1 MYKNEL
7 DPRDKTYLDAAWH
20 RWRVIGIMAIALIP
34 LNVLGA
40 EVSGPGTVTLSSG
53 QKWESVA
60 YTLNT
65 SHSNKNDSRA
75 YLYFGQINRALA
87 FDSVP
92 SSDGLYYGF
101 AIAKDVIM
109 YWEGTLELDGWV
121 GDGVAYDVPSEKP
134 KSNFAIKYDR
144 GLNSFT
150 QNECNLVSKST
161 VKPCKGMINSSTIW
175 ALFMDPRFTFV
186 SRMEYR
192 INVKVG
198 VYVGPNANPGTY
210 NVPEVSLSIDN
221 NRTEP
226 MMKAGVVKVIPP
238 MECTINTPPLIN
250 FGKVNSWDWEGNTSG
265 TPGGKLGD
273 VLKVV
278 DGDFVINCTGD
289 GNRRASA
296 TLTLDGKKGRYTDD
310 LQVTMDETG
319 EVAPASVRVTIKDLK
334 PPCSSG
340 LSWVTVAGK
349 PTANVAK
356 LDDLVPGNNQ
366 VPYRFSLCST
376 GQGFKGGA
384 ASASAIIKLDWE

>member
-1 MYKNEL
+1 MGLGGK
-7 DPRDKTYLDAAWH
+7 YL
-20 RWRVIGIMAIALIP
+20 RY
-34 LNVLGA
+34 
-40 EVSGPGTVTLSSG
+40 S
-53 QKWESVA
+53 
-60 YTLNT
+60 
-65 SHSNKNDSRA
+65 
-75 YLYFGQINRALA
+75 
-87 FDSVP
+87 
-92 SSDGLYYGF
+92 
-101 AIAKDVIM
+101 
-109 YWEGTLELDGWV
+109 
-121 GDGVAYDVPSEKP
+121 
-134 KSNFAIKYDR
+134 
-144 GLNSFT
+144 
-150 QNECNLVSKST
+150 
-161 VKPCKGMINSSTIW
+161 
-175 ALFMDPRFTFV
+175 
-186 SRMEYR
+186 
-192 INVKVG
+192 
-198 VYVGPNANPGTY
+198 
-210 NVPEVSLSIDN
+210 
-221 NRTEP
+221 
-226 MMKAGVVKVIPP
+226 
-238 MECTINTPPLIN
+238 
-250 FGKVNSWDWEGNTSG
+250 
-265 TPGGKLGD
+265 GGKLGD